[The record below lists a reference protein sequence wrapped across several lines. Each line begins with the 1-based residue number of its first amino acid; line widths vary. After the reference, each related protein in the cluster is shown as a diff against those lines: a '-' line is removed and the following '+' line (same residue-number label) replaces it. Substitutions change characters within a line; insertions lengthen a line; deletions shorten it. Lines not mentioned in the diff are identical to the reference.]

1 MTQRE
6 RDIRNFNRGRSEG
19 IELVRMIFLFVLL
32 DKFGFS
38 DEQIRRCGLHVNS
51 VADDLAHGR
60 LKWQEIRNVL
70 VYEYGYEVERFESK

>member
-6 RDIRNFNRGRSEG
+6 REIREFNRGRDQG

-38 DEQIRRCGLHVNS
+38 HEQIQRCGQHVNS
-51 VADDLAHGR
+51 VADDIAHGR
-60 LKWQEIRNVL
+60 LKWQDIRNVL
-70 VYEYGYEVERFESK
+70 QNEYGYEISKN